1 MGSTLFKSPRDLSS
15 TLTTAMVSSFTLTS
29 HASENKAG
37 LGKVTQCP
45 EHIPGFS
52 QYQALSA
59 TLGLASFPGPPPG
72 NEAMLEWQEKRSATT
87 FM

>member
-1 MGSTLFKSPRDLSS
+1 
-15 TLTTAMVSSFTLTS
+15 MVSSFTLTS
-29 HASENKAG
+29 HVSENKAG
-37 LGKVTQCP
+37 LGKVTQCA

-59 TLGLASFPGPPPG
+59 TLGLASFPGAPPG
-72 NEAMLEWQEKRSATT
+72 NKAMLEWQEKGSATT